1 MELDHVPLKCVVVGD
16 GAVGKTSMLMCYATN
31 TFPTDH
37 MPTIFDNYSKNV
49 TTHDGR
55 AVSLGLWDTA
65 GQDEYAAFRPLS
77 YENADCML
85 LAFSCDSRASYE
97 SVEAKWAAELRSTAP
112 EAPIVLVCTKTD
124 LRDGGKAEV
133 SQAEGEALRRRIDA
147 MAYVECSALTQHGL
161 KAVFDTVVDVHLR
174 PELFGKKA
182 QGGCCV
188 IQ

>member
-1 MELDHVPLKCVVVGD
+1 
-16 GAVGKTSMLMCYATN
+16 
-31 TFPTDH
+31 
-37 MPTIFDNYSKNV
+37 V

-112 EAPIVLVCTKTD
+112 AAPDRVGVHEDGSSRRGEGRGESCGGRGAAKTHR
-124 LRDGGKAEV
+124 RDGV
-133 SQAEGEALRRRIDA
+133 RRVQRVDA
-147 MAYVECSALTQHGL
+147 T
-161 KAVFDTVVDVHLR
+161 R
-174 PELFGKKA
+174 A
-182 QGGCCV
+182 QGGV
-188 IQ
+188 